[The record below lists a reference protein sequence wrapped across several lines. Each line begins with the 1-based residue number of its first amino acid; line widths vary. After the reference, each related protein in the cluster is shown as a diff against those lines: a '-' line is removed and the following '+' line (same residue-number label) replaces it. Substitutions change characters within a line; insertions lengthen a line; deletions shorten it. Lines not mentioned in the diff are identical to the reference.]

1 MAPRLH
7 AASPPRRSAAET
19 FYGGGMATRLAL
31 LGDVHFFELKMP
43 LRRLLSK
50 RAMGHANLVLNRR
63 KKFAHERLPALLEHL
78 KAQEPER
85 LLMSG
90 DVTTSSLEA
99 EFERVKV
106 ALDALQ
112 DAERALPTVLVPGN
126 HDAYTFKSH
135 RTGRMQGLLA
145 DIMPAGFPHTEPLG
159 PGWELLAL
167 NSAIP
172 NRFFSR
178 GALGPEQFA
187 AAAEVIHAKKPGEGL
202 VVLCHYPCVVP
213 RGTPGG
219 WSHDMA
225 EAGPLRSLLQ
235 ESPAEVVF
243 VHGHVH
249 KPWFVSGPKGLRP
262 GFRVLNTGSPCM
274 LSAKYPAGQGYWTLE
289 LPEDPSG
296 GGAGPVATHHVPRVS
311 GGFDSTR
318 REAEPGRP

>member
-1 MAPRLH
+1 M
-7 AASPPRRSAAET
+7 
-19 FYGGGMATRLAL
+19 RLAL
-31 LGDVHFFELKMP
+31 LGDVHFFELAVP
-43 LRRLLSK
+43 LRRLLGK

-63 KKFAHERLPALLEHL
+63 KRFDHGRLPALLEHL
-78 KAQEPER
+78 EAQGPDL

-99 EFERVKV
+99 EFERVRDALS
-106 ALDALQ
+106 ALDA
-112 DAERALPTVLVPGN
+112 AGGSLPTVLVPGN

-135 RTGRMQGLLA
+135 RTDRMRTLLGGFV
-145 DIMPAGFPHTEPLG
+145 PAGFPHARALG

-167 NSAIP
+167 DSAVP

-178 GALGPEQFA
+178 GALGPAQLA
-187 AAAEVIHAKKPGEGL
+187 AAAEIIRAKKPGEGL

-219 WSHDMA
+219 WSHDLA
-225 EAGPLRSLLQ
+225 EAAALRDLLQ
-235 ESPAEVVF
+235 ASPAEVVF

-249 KPWFVSGPKGLRP
+249 KPWFVAGPKGLRP

-274 LSAKYPAGQGYWTLE
+274 LGKRFPAGQGYWTLE
-289 LPEDPSG
+289 LPDDPTDRLL
-296 GGAGPVATHHVPRVS
+296 ATHHVPRVG

-318 REAEPGRP
+318 REAEAGRP